1 MIFYVI
7 LKDLVLNFLC
17 NYSSLV
23 FTSLDPDP
31 YEHFQD
37 PDLHENLCG
46 SKTLPW
52 IDRLFVTDVW
62 KQFCWTDFSSEG
74 HKRQKNYTASATS
87 MARTRRREGCWTW
100 TWLCQ
105 RSWKRGTRPLVPLT
119 HVPEIK
125 TLSHISLET
134 SPSSERTRGRCSGS
148 TVLQKLISWFQPP
161 PSPQLS
167 RRQSD
172 LVVLGL
178 ILNGRPMPIILL
190 FRPGPIFGLHLC
202 YFAPVSFFYTLSCP
216 EQATCFLL
224 CGL

>member
-1 MIFYVI
+1 MNIFRIRICMKTYADPKHCLGQI
-7 LKDLVLNFLC
+7 DYLLQMSG
-17 NYSSLV
+17 SSSAGRTFPLRGTNV
-23 FTSLDPDP
+23 
-31 YEHFQD
+31 
-37 PDLHENLCG
+37 
-46 SKTLPW
+46 KKITLPRQQAW
-52 IDRLFVTDVW
+52 PEPGGGRAV
-62 KQFCWTDFSSEG
+62 G
-74 HKRQKNYTASATS
+74 H
-87 MARTRRREGCWTW
+87 GHG
-100 TWLCQ
+100 Q